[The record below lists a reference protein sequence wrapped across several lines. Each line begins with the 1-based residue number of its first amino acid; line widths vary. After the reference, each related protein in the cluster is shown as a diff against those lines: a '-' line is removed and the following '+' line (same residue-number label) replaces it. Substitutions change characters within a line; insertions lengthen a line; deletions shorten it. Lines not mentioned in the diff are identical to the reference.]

1 VTSPSPSPSAVRIV
15 SPDGA
20 IQPTGPWGL
29 AALDTTT
36 STLYIAGMRGIDP
49 VTNTLVDGDDARI
62 RQAFLNMR
70 HIAESHGARLQDCL
84 RLVVYVTDMARH
96 RPIAN
101 QVQQGLWGD
110 GPYPP
115 RTIVEVR
122 RLNDDD
128 IFEVEGT
135 FHIPATK

>member
-1 VTSPSPSPSAVRIV
+1 
-15 SPDGA
+15 
-20 IQPTGPWGL
+20 
-29 AALDTTT
+29 
-36 STLYIAGMRGIDP
+36 MRGIDP
-49 VTNTLVDGDDARI
+49 ATNRPVEGNEACI

-70 HIAESHGARLQDCL
+70 HIAESQGATLQDCL
-84 RLVVYVTDMARH
+84 RLVVYVTDMPRH

-101 QVQQGLWGD
+101 QVQQELWGD

-135 FHIPATK
+135 FRVPASG

>member
-1 VTSPSPSPSAVRIV
+1 MTKPAVRYLA
-15 SPDGA
+15 PPGA
-20 IQPTGPWGL
+20 IAPTGPWNL

-36 STLYIAGMRGIDP
+36 NALYIAGMRGIDP
-49 VTNTLVDGDDARI
+49 ATNKLVDGEEARI
-62 RQAFLNMR
+62 RQAFANMR
-70 HIAESHGARLQDCL
+70 HIAESQGASLTDCL

-96 RPIAN
+96 RSIAN
-101 QVQQGLWGD
+101 RVQQELWGD

-122 RLNDDD
+122 GLNDDD

-135 FHIPATK
+135 FRVSGAAR

>member
-1 VTSPSPSPSAVRIV
+1 MSDPPGGARYLSPP
-15 SPDGA
+15 GA
-20 IQPTGPWGL
+20 ISPTGPWSV
-29 AALDTTT
+29 ASLDPIAN
-36 STLYIAGMRGIDP
+36 TLYVAGMRGIDP
-49 VTNTLVDGDDARI
+49 ETNRLVDGEEARI

-70 HIAESHGARLQDCL
+70 HIAESQGASLKDCL
-84 RLVVYVTDMARH
+84 RLVVYATDMARH

-101 QVQQGLWGD
+101 RVQEELWAG

-135 FHIPATK
+135 FNVRPTG

>member
-1 VTSPSPSPSAVRIV
+1 MTTRSSAVRHIL
-15 SPDGA
+15 PTGA
-20 IQPTGPWGL
+20 IEPTGTWSL

-36 STLYIAGMRGIDP
+36 NTLYVAGMRGIDP
-49 VTNTLVDGDDARI
+49 RTNKLVDGAAARI

-70 HIAESHGARLQDCL
+70 HIAESQGATLRDCL
-84 RLVVYVTDMARH
+84 RIVVYTTDMYRY

-101 QVQQGLWGD
+101 QVQEELWAG

-115 RTIVEVR
+115 RTIVEVH

-128 IFEVEGT
+128 IIEVEGT
-135 FHIPATK
+135 FHIP

>member
-1 VTSPSPSPSAVRIV
+1 MTPSTARYLAPP
-15 SPDGA
+15 GA
-20 IQPTGPWGL
+20 ITPTGPWSL

-36 STLYIAGMRGIDP
+36 NTLYIAGMRGIDP
-49 VTNTLVDGDDARI
+49 ATNRLVDGEEARI
-62 RQAFLNMR
+62 RQAFANMR
-70 HIAESHGARLQDCL
+70 HIAESQGASLKDCL
-84 RLVVYVTDMARH
+84 RLVVYVTDMAHH

-101 QVQQGLWGD
+101 TIQEELWEG

-135 FHIPATK
+135 FHVRG

>member
-1 VTSPSPSPSAVRIV
+1 MTKSPAVQLV

-20 IQPTGPWGL
+20 IKPTGPWSV
-29 AALDTTT
+29 AAIDR
-36 STLYIAGMRGIDP
+36 SNNTLYIAGMRGIDP
-49 VTNTLVDGDDARI
+49 ATDRLVDGDEARI

-70 HIAESHGARLQDCL
+70 HIAESQGARLCDCL

-101 QVQQGLWGD
+101 RVQQELWGD

-135 FHIPATK
+135 FRVP

>member
-1 VTSPSPSPSAVRIV
+1 VTAPAVRYLA
-15 SPDGA
+15 PPGA
-20 IQPTGPWGL
+20 ITSTGPWSP
-29 AALDTTT
+29 AALDGTTN
-36 STLYIAGMRGIDP
+36 TLYIAGMRGIDP
-49 VTNTLVDGDDARI
+49 ATSKLVDGEEARI
-62 RQAFLNMR
+62 RQAFVNMR
-70 HIAESHGARLQDCL
+70 HIAESQGASLTDCL

-101 QVQQGLWGD
+101 KIQEELWEG

-128 IFEVEGT
+128 IFEAEGT
-135 FHIPATK
+135 FRVPRTG

>member
-1 VTSPSPSPSAVRIV
+1 LTKPAVRYLA
-15 SPDGA
+15 PPGA
-20 IQPTGPWGL
+20 ITPTGPWSP
-29 AALDTTT
+29 AALDTAT
-36 STLYIAGMRGIDP
+36 STLYVAGMRGIDP
-49 VTNTLVDGDDARI
+49 TTNKLVGGEKARI
-62 RQAFLNMR
+62 RQAFANMC
-70 HIAESHGARLQDCL
+70 HIAESQGASLKDCL

-101 QVQQGLWGD
+101 KIQEELWAG

-128 IFEVEGT
+128 ICEVEGT
-135 FHIPATK
+135 FRVPGDGPH